1 MLTVSLWCPQRM
13 KFRGAS
19 SEAHITQADTV
30 GVVDAHVIP
39 GNLSPAQPVIT
50 SQLSDS
56 DSSGTLLNS
65 SRSPDND
72 NSDILFPQPELGFS
86 FQTGTKS
93 WSVHLIRKKTWRDI

>member
-1 MLTVSLWCPQRM
+1 MDVDSQPM
-13 KFRGAS
+13 PPSEDEFRGAS
-19 SEAHITQADTV
+19 SETHINQADTV

-65 SRSPDND
+65 SHSPDNNNNNNNNNNMYRTRSGHET
-72 NSDILFPQPELGFS
+72 NSGS
-86 FQTGTKS
+86 N
-93 WSVHLIRKKTWRDI
+93 